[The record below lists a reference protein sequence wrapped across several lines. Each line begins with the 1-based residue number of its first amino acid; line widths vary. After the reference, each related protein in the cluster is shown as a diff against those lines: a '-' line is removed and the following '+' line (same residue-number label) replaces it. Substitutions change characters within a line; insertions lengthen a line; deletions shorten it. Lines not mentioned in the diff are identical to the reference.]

1 MPEQPAGLTGHDLNR
16 LFAEACDL
24 LAAQQFAEARDIC
37 LLLLDFLPAAAV
49 LHYNLGLTHLGLDA
63 PAEARDAFARA
74 AEHAPEDTSALF
86 NLALCH
92 KRLGDTAAAAEA
104 YRRVIALAPEETD
117 PLFNLAG
124 CYRDSGD
131 LDQAITGYNRVLD
144 LDDSYLPAAAALAH
158 LHHAR
163 GDIDLAARWYRHLL
177 ARQPGDEAARYLLD
191 ALTGTHHDHAPESY
205 VRGLFDSCAAGFE
218 QTLVTDLGYDNPAQ
232 LHACLQRCPGH
243 HQHYAHGLDLGCGTG
258 LSGLPFA
265 PQVDLLDGVDLSVNM
280 LALARDKGCYATL
293 HTDSIS
299 HHLRTTADTYDL
311 FIATDVFIYIGDLRE
326 LFVAAAAAARP
337 GALFCCSTE
346 RREATGFEL
355 RATGRF
361 AYSRDY
367 LRDTA
372 AAAGWTVLAM
382 EPPGLRREGDT
393 RIEGDLWV
401 LRLDTIPVEAG

>member
-1 MPEQPAGLTGHDLNR
+1 MPDQPAGRTGHDLNR
-16 LFAEACDL
+16 LFVRACDL

-49 LHYNLGLTHLGLDA
+49 LHYNLGLAHLGLDA
-63 PAEARDAFARA
+63 LVEARDAFARA
-74 AEHAPEDTSALF
+74 VEHTPEDTSALF

-92 KRLGDTAAAAEA
+92 KRLGDTAAAMDT

-131 LDQAITGYNRVLD
+131 LDQAVTCYRAVLD
-144 LDDSYLPAAAALAH
+144 LDDSFLPAAAALAH

-163 GDIDLAARWYRHLL
+163 GEIDLAARWYRHLL

-243 HQHYAHGLDLGCGTG
+243 HEHYAHGLDLGCGTG
-258 LSGLPFA
+258 LSGLPFRGA
-265 PQVDLLDGVDLSVNM
+265 VDLLDGVDLSVNM
-280 LALARDKGCYATL
+280 LALARDKGCYAAL
-293 HTDSIS
+293 HTDSIA
-299 HHLRTTADTYDL
+299 HHLHTTAERYDL
-311 FIATDVFIYIGDLRE
+311 FIATDLFIYIGALE
-326 LFVAAAAAARP
+326 ETFAAAAGAALP

-346 RREATGFEL
+346 TLDTGDYQL

-361 AYSRDY
+361 AFSRPY
-367 LRDTA
+367 LQSTA
-372 AAAGWTVLAM
+372 AAAGWTVLAV
-382 EPPGLRREGDT
+382 EPTSLRREGDE
-393 RIEGDLWV
+393 RITGDLWV
-401 LRLDTIPVEAG
+401 LRFDRVPA